1 MGGREAR
8 AEDLISF
15 RPAAARELIEA
26 VAYYEREREGR
37 GQRFATAIEGA
48 LVLIAGL
55 PQAHPILLAPDIR
68 SIKVRRFPYRFVYV
82 VLADTIDVIAV
93 AHAKRRPGY
102 WRRRPI

>member
-68 SIKVRRFPYRFVYV
+68 SIKVRRFRIASSP
-82 VLADTIDVIAV
+82 VLPTRSMSSLWLTRSDAWLLAPAPD
-93 AHAKRRPGY
+93 
-102 WRRRPI
+102 

>member
-1 MGGREAR
+1 MGGRDAR
-8 AEDLISF
+8 AEDVISF

-37 GQRFATAIEGA
+37 GQRFATAI
-48 LVLIAGL
+48 AGL

-68 SIKVRRFPYRFVYV
+68 SIKVRRFPYRVVYV

>member
-55 PQAHPILLAPDIR
+55 PLAHPILLAPDIR
-68 SIKVRRFPYRFVYV
+68 SIKVRRFPYRVVYV